1 MDILKKIV
9 HIISYFCYAIIG
21 VYAIICVPMIF
32 GAKPV
37 VVLSGSMRP
46 TYEVGTIIYY
56 KPVPKEE
63 IHEKDV
69 ITYQMGESMVTHRVQ
84 RIENGEFIT
93 QGDNNNVEDGKPVP
107 YNAVLGKIG
116 GAAIP
121 VLGYGVQF
129 INNNFWVFAIL
140 IGLLAAEFLLSN
152 IKNDKISVSEK
163 ERKHNNE
170 E

>member
-9 HIISYFCYAIIG
+9 HILSYFCYVIIG
-21 VYAIICVPMIF
+21 AYAIICVPMIF
-32 GAKPV
+32 GSKPV

-56 KPVPKEE
+56 KQVPKEE
-63 IHEKDV
+63 IHEKDI
-69 ITYQMGESMVTHRVQ
+69 ITYQMGDTMVTHRVQ

-93 QGDNNNVEDGKPVP
+93 QGDNNNVEDGKSVP
-107 YNAVLGKIG
+107 YSAVLGKIG

-121 VLGYGVQF
+121 GLGYGVQF
-129 INNNFWVFAIL
+129 INNNIWVFAIL
-140 IGLLAAEFLLSN
+140 IGILVVEFLLSN
-152 IKNDKISVSEK
+152 IKNDKISVSKK
-163 ERKHNNE
+163 ERNNTNE